1 MPDSSAAGTTPVDA
15 VAPTSRQA
23 SANGRAELD
32 THAALHA
39 VLTTE
44 PRPARAGRLAAA
56 RVFAWRSLLKI
67 RHVPEQLSDVI
78 AVPIIFTLLFTYLFG
93 DALAG
98 STHRYLQFLLPGT
111 LVMAVLLATMY
122 TGVNLNSDME
132 KGVYD
137 RFRTL
142 PIWRAAPIVGAML
155 GDTLR
160 YLIASVLVV
169 ALGLV
174 LGFRPHGGVGGVV
187 LGIVLV
193 IVFATALSLVFTLL
207 GLVLRSA
214 NSIMS
219 LAMVVLFP
227 LTLASNTFVQP
238 STLPGWLRAFV
249 NVNPVS
255 NLVTTTRDAM
265 SGSVHVDQVLGVLIT
280 TAAVAAVFAPLSL
293 RAYRTKI

>member
-1 MPDSSAAGTTPVDA
+1 MTTTTHTAPRLPVPT
-15 VAPTSRQA
+15 VAPGSRPAPA
-23 SANGRAELD
+23 SAWS
-32 THAALHA
+32 
-39 VLTTE
+39 
-44 PRPARAGRLAAA
+44 AA

-93 DALAG
+93 GALAG

-122 TGVNLNSDME
+122 TGVNLNSDLD

-142 PIWRAAPIVGAML
+142 PIWRPAPIVGALL

-160 YLIASVLVV
+160 YLLASTLVV
-169 ALGLV
+169 GLGLA
-174 LGFRPHGGVGGVV
+174 LGFRPHGGVGGTA
-187 LGIVLV
+187 LGMALV
-193 IVFATALSLVFTLL
+193 IAFASALSWVFCWL
-207 GLVLRSA
+207 GLLLRSA

-227 LTLASNTFVQP
+227 LTMASNTFVQP
-238 STLPGWLRAFV
+238 ATMPGWLRDFV

-255 NLVTTTRDAM
+255 HLVTATRAAM
-265 SGSVHVDQVLGVLIT
+265 AGTVTAGQATGVLLT
-280 TAAVAAVFAPLSL
+280 TLATIAVFAPLTL
-293 RAYRTKI
+293 RAYGRKN

>member
-1 MPDSSAAGTTPVDA
+1 MSDS
-15 VAPTSRQA
+15 
-23 SANGRAELD
+23 
-32 THAALHA
+32 
-39 VLTTE
+39 LTTE
-44 PRPARAGRLAAA
+44 APVRPARPTTPAALRTLLTAEPRPPRAGRLAAA

-93 DALAG
+93 GALAG
-98 STHRYLQFLLPGT
+98 STHRYLQYLLPGT

-122 TGVNLNSDME
+122 TGVNLNTDLA

-142 PIWRAAPIVGAML
+142 PVWRAAPIVGAML
-155 GDTLR
+155 GDALR
-160 YLIASVLVV
+160 YLIASTLVV

-187 LGIVLV
+187 LGMALV
-193 IVFATALSLVFTLL
+193 IAFAIALSLVFTWL
-207 GLVLRSA
+207 GLLLRSA

-219 LAMVVLFP
+219 LSMVVLFP

-238 STLPGWLRAFV
+238 ATMPGWLRAFV
-249 NVNPVS
+249 DVNPVS
-255 NLVTTTRDAM
+255 HLVTTTRDAM
-265 SGSVHVDQVLGVLIT
+265 SGSVHAGQVAGVLLT
-280 TAAVAAVFAPLSL
+280 AAAVAAVFAPLSL
-293 RAYRTKI
+293 RAYRTKS